1 MPRALFLDR
10 RLTPLERNAWQVFRL
25 QLPSDGVTA
34 FPTYDQLRPYLASMP
49 CAAQASHEPW
59 RALDAAA
66 LTRWLSL
73 VRRRRDPK
81 TGRILGNLYVL
92 HDEPLMP
99 FEAMQLDPD
108 YLGLVSQA
116 LTHAAKA
123 VQIVGMNT
131 LREIAEDPMLNG
143 RTLPTRLQVLAQ
155 RMARNEWA
163 GCELSTRACGS
174 RIRRRPRRPTSE
186 SRSPSSESEA
196 GPKPA
201 PDGSL
206 RNPKEDRT
214 VRMDRINQV
223 RTVPRAKAL
232 QHLRLP
238 ERLLRLKDEQQSGA
252 LVALQQVDEVP
263 AAGGAGRMGRTL
275 PQQRVRNPAGYLFG
289 IIQKAIR
296 GEFKAWAGEGG
307 SPSTPPA
314 PSPPPRPAAPA
325 PSARPL
331 ARRRPWPRSGAAS
344 PTARNCVRRRRFLSS
359 YPQGIVGTRSLPA
372 NGAGSLMRHIVATID
387 VDLSPGDRWE
397 HAAFPDDNRGRTR
410 CGLLTDSLPGDA
422 DAGGSFPQ
430 RVITMANESQQPL
443 QLNLGS
449 LRSAMSLTL
458 HTHHAS
464 RIWHGRAPAEGALG
478 SSASTATSA

>member
-1 MPRALFLDR
+1 MATGGAPRRDGPVALSALFDDALRELVPPAPPTPPAPRGAAAASLAAPVSDGFLYSGNRHESVPRALFLDR

-25 QLPSDGVTA
+25 QLQSDGVTA

-49 CAAQASHEPW
+49 CAAQASHETVA
-59 RALDAAA
+59 RALTLLR

-92 HDEPLMP
+92 HDEPLTP

-155 RMARNEWA
+155 RMARNEWLDA
-163 GCELSTRACGS
+163 SYPQE
-174 RIRRRPRRPTSE
+174 PVDHESE
-186 SRSPSSESEA
+186 EGQDGLLRNLETPSSKSEA

-201 PDGSL
+201 PDGLL

-214 VRMDRINQV
+214 VRMGHINQV
-223 RTVPRAKAL
+223 RTVPRVKAL
-232 QHLRLP
+232 QHLCLP

-252 LVALQQVDEVP
+252 LVALQQVDESLWQAVLDEWD
-263 AAGGAGRMGRTL
+263 ARCRNSA
-275 PQQRVRNPAGYLFG
+275 VRNPAGYLFG

-307 SPSTPPA
+307 SPSMPPA
-314 PSPPPRPAAPA
+314 PSPSPHPATAAPPA
-325 PSARPL
+325 P
-331 ARRRPWPRSGAAS
+331 AS
-344 PTARNCVRRRRFLSS
+344 PAPNGPGREVARAYL
-359 YPQGIVGTRSLPA
+359 A
-372 NGAGSLMRHIVATID
+372 K
-387 VDLSPGDRWE
+387 
-397 HAAFPDDNRGRTR
+397 
-410 CGLLTDSLPGDA
+410 
-422 DAGGSFPQ
+422 
-430 RVITMANESQQPL
+430 
-443 QLNLGS
+443 
-449 LRSAMSLTL
+449 LRSA
-458 HTHHAS
+458 
-464 RIWHGRAPAEGALG
+464 LG
-478 SSASTATSA
+478 NS

>member
-1 MPRALFLDR
+1 MATGGAPRRDGPVALSALFDDALRELVPRAPPTPPAPRGAAAASPAAPVSDGFLYSGNRHESVPRALFLDR
-10 RLTPLERNAWQVFRL
+10 RLTPLERNAWQVLRL
-25 QLPSDGVTA
+25 QLQSDGVTA

-49 CAAQASHEPW
+49 CAAQASHETVA
-59 RALDAAA
+59 RALTLLR

-81 TGRILGNLYVL
+81 TGRILSNLYVL
-92 HDEPLMP
+92 HDEPLTP

-123 VQIVGMNT
+123 VQIVGANT

-163 GCELSTRACGS
+163 DASYPQAPVDHE
-174 RIRRRPRRPTSE
+174 SE
-186 SRSPSSESEA
+186 EGQDGLLRNLEGPSSESEA
-196 GPKPA
+196 GLKSA

-223 RTVPRAKAL
+223 RTVPRAKSL

-252 LVALQQVDEVP
+252 MVALQQVDESLRQAVLDEWD
-263 AAGGAGRMGRTL
+263 ARCRNSA
-275 PQQRVRNPAGYLFG
+275 VRNPAGYLFG

-314 PSPPPRPAAPA
+314 PPPRPAAPA
-325 PSARPL
+325 PSAPPPPAPNGPGREAARAYL
-331 ARRRPWPRSGAAS
+331 AK
-344 PTARNCVRRRRFLSS
+344 
-359 YPQGIVGTRSLPA
+359 
-372 NGAGSLMRHIVATID
+372 
-387 VDLSPGDRWE
+387 
-397 HAAFPDDNRGRTR
+397 
-410 CGLLTDSLPGDA
+410 
-422 DAGGSFPQ
+422 
-430 RVITMANESQQPL
+430 
-443 QLNLGS
+443 
-449 LRSAMSLTL
+449 LRSTL
-458 HTHHAS
+458 GDS
-464 RIWHGRAPAEGALG
+464 
-478 SSASTATSA
+478 

>member
-1 MPRALFLDR
+1 MATGGAPRRDGPVALSALFDDALRELVPRAPPTPPAPRGAAAALLAAPVSDGFLYSGNRHESVPRALFLDR

-25 QLPSDGVTA
+25 QLQSDGVTA

-49 CAAQASHEPW
+49 CAAQASHETVA
-59 RALDAAA
+59 RALTLLR

-92 HDEPLMP
+92 HDEPLTP

-155 RMARNEWA
+155 RMARNKWA
-163 GCELSTRACGS
+163 DASYPQAPVDHE
-174 RIRRRPRRPTSE
+174 SE
-186 SRSPSSESEA
+186 EGQDGLLRNLDGPSSESEA
-196 GPKPA
+196 GLKPA

-252 LVALQQVDEVP
+252 MVALQQVDESLRQAVLDEWD
-263 AAGGAGRMGRTL
+263 ARCRNSA
-275 PQQRVRNPAGYLFG
+275 VRNPAGYLFG
-289 IIQKAIR
+289 IVQKAIR
-296 GEFKAWAGEGG
+296 GEFKAWAGEAG
-307 SPSTPPA
+307 SASTPPA
-314 PSPPPRPAAPA
+314 PSSPPRPAAPA
-325 PSARPL
+325 PSAPPPPAPNGPGREAARAYL
-331 ARRRPWPRSGAAS
+331 AK
-344 PTARNCVRRRRFLSS
+344 
-359 YPQGIVGTRSLPA
+359 
-372 NGAGSLMRHIVATID
+372 
-387 VDLSPGDRWE
+387 
-397 HAAFPDDNRGRTR
+397 
-410 CGLLTDSLPGDA
+410 
-422 DAGGSFPQ
+422 
-430 RVITMANESQQPL
+430 
-443 QLNLGS
+443 
-449 LRSAMSLTL
+449 LRSTL
-458 HTHHAS
+458 GDS
-464 RIWHGRAPAEGALG
+464 
-478 SSASTATSA
+478 

>member
-1 MPRALFLDR
+1 MATGGAPRRDGPVALSALFDDALRELVPRAPPTPPAPRGAAAALPAAPVSDGFLYSGNRHESVPRALFLDR
-10 RLTPLERNAWQVFRL
+10 RLTPLERNAWQVLRL
-25 QLPSDGVTA
+25 QLQSDGVTA

-49 CAAQASHEPW
+49 CAAQASHETVA
-59 RALDAAA
+59 RALTLLR

-81 TGRILGNLYVL
+81 TGRILSNLYVL
-92 HDEPLMP
+92 HDEPLTP

-108 YLGLVSQA
+108 YLGLVGQA

-163 GCELSTRACGS
+163 DASYPQAPVDHE
-174 RIRRRPRRPTSE
+174 SE
-186 SRSPSSESEA
+186 EGQDGLLRNLEGPSSESEA
-196 GPKPA
+196 GLKSA

-223 RTVPRAKAL
+223 RTVPRAKSL

-252 LVALQQVDEVP
+252 MVALQQVDESLRQAVLDEWD
-263 AAGGAGRMGRTL
+263 ARCRNSA
-275 PQQRVRNPAGYLFG
+275 VRNPADYLFG
-289 IIQKAIR
+289 IIQNAIR

-314 PSPPPRPAAPA
+314 PPPRPAAPA
-325 PSARPL
+325 PSAPPPPAPNGPGREAARAYL
-331 ARRRPWPRSGAAS
+331 AK
-344 PTARNCVRRRRFLSS
+344 
-359 YPQGIVGTRSLPA
+359 
-372 NGAGSLMRHIVATID
+372 
-387 VDLSPGDRWE
+387 
-397 HAAFPDDNRGRTR
+397 
-410 CGLLTDSLPGDA
+410 
-422 DAGGSFPQ
+422 
-430 RVITMANESQQPL
+430 
-443 QLNLGS
+443 
-449 LRSAMSLTL
+449 LRSTL
-458 HTHHAS
+458 GDS
-464 RIWHGRAPAEGALG
+464 
-478 SSASTATSA
+478 

>member
-1 MPRALFLDR
+1 MATGGAPRRDGPVALSALFDDALRELVPRAPPTPPAPRGAAAALPAAPVSDGFLYSGNRHESVPRALFLDR

-25 QLPSDGVTA
+25 QLNDDGVTA

-49 CAAQASHEPW
+49 CAAQASHETVA
-59 RALDAAA
+59 RALTLLR

-92 HDEPLMP
+92 HDEPLTP

-155 RMARNEWA
+155 RMARNKWA
-163 GCELSTRACGS
+163 DASYPQAPVDHE
-174 RIRRRPRRPTSE
+174 SE
-186 SRSPSSESEA
+186 EGQDGLLRNLDGPSSESEA
-196 GPKPA
+196 GLKPA

-252 LVALQQVDEVP
+252 MVALQQVDESLRQAVLDEWD
-263 AAGGAGRMGRTL
+263 ARCRNSA
-275 PQQRVRNPAGYLFG
+275 VRNPAGYLFG

-314 PSPPPRPAAPA
+314 PPPRPAAPA
-325 PSARPL
+325 PSAPPPPAPNGPGREAARAYL
-331 ARRRPWPRSGAAS
+331 AK
-344 PTARNCVRRRRFLSS
+344 
-359 YPQGIVGTRSLPA
+359 
-372 NGAGSLMRHIVATID
+372 
-387 VDLSPGDRWE
+387 
-397 HAAFPDDNRGRTR
+397 
-410 CGLLTDSLPGDA
+410 
-422 DAGGSFPQ
+422 
-430 RVITMANESQQPL
+430 
-443 QLNLGS
+443 
-449 LRSAMSLTL
+449 LRSTL
-458 HTHHAS
+458 GDS
-464 RIWHGRAPAEGALG
+464 
-478 SSASTATSA
+478 

>member
-1 MPRALFLDR
+1 MATGGAPRRDGPVALSALFDDALRELVPPAPPTPPAPRGAAAASLAAPVSDGFLYSGNRHESVPRALFLDR

-25 QLPSDGVTA
+25 QLNDDGVTA

-49 CAAQASHEPW
+49 CAAQASHETVA
-59 RALDAAA
+59 RALTLLR

-92 HDEPLMP
+92 HDEPLTP

-155 RMARNEWA
+155 RMARNKWA
-163 GCELSTRACGS
+163 DASYPQAPVDHE
-174 RIRRRPRRPTSE
+174 SE
-186 SRSPSSESEA
+186 EGQDGLLRNLDGPSSESEA
-196 GPKPA
+196 GLKPA

-252 LVALQQVDEVP
+252 MVALQQVDESLRQAVLDEWD
-263 AAGGAGRMGRTL
+263 ARCRNSA
-275 PQQRVRNPAGYLFG
+275 VRNPAGYLFG

-331 ARRRPWPRSGAAS
+331 APNGPGREAAR
-344 PTARNCVRRRRFLSS
+344 AYL
-359 YPQGIVGTRSLPA
+359 A
-372 NGAGSLMRHIVATID
+372 K
-387 VDLSPGDRWE
+387 
-397 HAAFPDDNRGRTR
+397 
-410 CGLLTDSLPGDA
+410 
-422 DAGGSFPQ
+422 
-430 RVITMANESQQPL
+430 
-443 QLNLGS
+443 
-449 LRSAMSLTL
+449 LRSTL
-458 HTHHAS
+458 GDS
-464 RIWHGRAPAEGALG
+464 
-478 SSASTATSA
+478 

>member
-1 MPRALFLDR
+1 MATGGAPRRDGPVALSALFDDALRELVPRAPPTPPAPRGAAAASPAAPVSDGFLYSGNRHESVPRALFLDR

-25 QLPSDGVTA
+25 QLQSDGVTA

-49 CAAQASHEPW
+49 CAAQASHETVA
-59 RALDAAA
+59 RALTLLR

-81 TGRILGNLYVL
+81 TGRILSNLYML
-92 HDEPLMP
+92 HDEPLTP

-155 RMARNEWA
+155 RMARNKWA
-163 GCELSTRACGS
+163 DASYPQAPVDHE
-174 RIRRRPRRPTSE
+174 SE
-186 SRSPSSESEA
+186 EGQDGLLRNLEGPSSESEA
-196 GPKPA
+196 GLKSA

-252 LVALQQVDEVP
+252 MVALQQVDESLRQAVLDEWD
-263 AAGGAGRMGRTL
+263 ARCRNSA
-275 PQQRVRNPAGYLFG
+275 VRNPAGYLFG
-289 IIQKAIR
+289 IVQKAIR
-296 GEFKAWAGEGG
+296 GEFKAWAGEAG
-307 SPSTPPA
+307 SASTPPA
-314 PSPPPRPAAPA
+314 PSSPPRPAAPA
-325 PSARPL
+325 PSAPPPPAPNGPGREAARAYL
-331 ARRRPWPRSGAAS
+331 AK
-344 PTARNCVRRRRFLSS
+344 
-359 YPQGIVGTRSLPA
+359 
-372 NGAGSLMRHIVATID
+372 
-387 VDLSPGDRWE
+387 
-397 HAAFPDDNRGRTR
+397 
-410 CGLLTDSLPGDA
+410 
-422 DAGGSFPQ
+422 
-430 RVITMANESQQPL
+430 
-443 QLNLGS
+443 
-449 LRSAMSLTL
+449 LRSTL
-458 HTHHAS
+458 GDS
-464 RIWHGRAPAEGALG
+464 
-478 SSASTATSA
+478 

>member
-1 MPRALFLDR
+1 MATGGAPRRDGPVALSALFDDALRELVPRAPPTPPAPRGAAAALPAAPVSDGFLYSGNRHESVPRALFLDR

-25 QLPSDGVTA
+25 QLNDDGVTA

-49 CAAQASHEPW
+49 CAAQASHETVA
-59 RALDAAA
+59 RALTLLR

-81 TGRILGNLYVL
+81 TGRILSNLYVL
-92 HDEPLMP
+92 HDEPLTP

-163 GCELSTRACGS
+163 DASYPQAPVDHE
-174 RIRRRPRRPTSE
+174 SE
-186 SRSPSSESEA
+186 EGQDGLLRNLEGPSSESEA
-196 GPKPA
+196 GLKSA

-223 RTVPRAKAL
+223 RTVPRAKSL

-252 LVALQQVDEVP
+252 MVALQQVDESLRQAVLDEWD
-263 AAGGAGRMGRTL
+263 ARCRNSA
-275 PQQRVRNPAGYLFG
+275 VRNPAGYLFG

-314 PSPPPRPAAPA
+314 PPPRPPAAGTTRF
-325 PSARPL
+325 PSP
-331 ARRRPWPRSGAAS
+331 SCS
-344 PTARNCVRRRRFLSS
+344 P
-359 YPQGIVGTRSLPA
+359 P
-372 NGAGSLMRHIVATID
+372 
-387 VDLSPGDRWE
+387 
-397 HAAFPDDNRGRTR
+397 
-410 CGLLTDSLPGDA
+410 
-422 DAGGSFPQ
+422 
-430 RVITMANESQQPL
+430 
-443 QLNLGS
+443 
-449 LRSAMSLTL
+449 
-458 HTHHAS
+458 
-464 RIWHGRAPAEGALG
+464 
-478 SSASTATSA
+478 

>member
-1 MPRALFLDR
+1 MATGGAPRRDGPVALSALFDDALRELVPRAPPTPPAPRGAAAASPAAPVSDGFLYSGNRHESVPRALFLDR

-25 QLPSDGVTA
+25 QLQSDGVTA

-49 CAAQASHEPW
+49 CAAQASHETVA
-59 RALDAAA
+59 RALTLLR

-81 TGRILGNLYVL
+81 TGRILSNLYML
-92 HDEPLMP
+92 HDEPLTP

-163 GCELSTRACGS
+163 DASYPQAPVDHE
-174 RIRRRPRRPTSE
+174 SE
-186 SRSPSSESEA
+186 EGQDGLLRNLEGPSSESEA
-196 GPKPA
+196 GLKSA

-223 RTVPRAKAL
+223 RTVPRAKSL

-252 LVALQQVDEVP
+252 MVALQQVDESLRQAVLDEWD
-263 AAGGAGRMGRTL
+263 ARCRNSA
-275 PQQRVRNPAGYLFG
+275 VRNPAGYLFG
-289 IIQKAIR
+289 IIQKAMR

-314 PSPPPRPAAPA
+314 PPPRPPAAGTTRF
-325 PSARPL
+325 PSP
-331 ARRRPWPRSGAAS
+331 SCS
-344 PTARNCVRRRRFLSS
+344 P
-359 YPQGIVGTRSLPA
+359 P
-372 NGAGSLMRHIVATID
+372 
-387 VDLSPGDRWE
+387 
-397 HAAFPDDNRGRTR
+397 
-410 CGLLTDSLPGDA
+410 
-422 DAGGSFPQ
+422 
-430 RVITMANESQQPL
+430 
-443 QLNLGS
+443 
-449 LRSAMSLTL
+449 
-458 HTHHAS
+458 
-464 RIWHGRAPAEGALG
+464 
-478 SSASTATSA
+478 

>member
-1 MPRALFLDR
+1 MTTGGAPRREGPVALSALFDEALRHLEPKEPAQGTAPSQDGFLYSGNRHESVPRALFLDR
-10 RLTPLERNAWQVFRL
+10 RLTPLERNAWQVLRL
-25 QLPSDGVTA
+25 QLQSDGVTA

-49 CAAQASHEPW
+49 CAAQASHETVA
-59 RALDAAA
+59 RALTLLR

-92 HDEPLMP
+92 HDEPLTP

-163 GCELSTRACGS
+163 DASYPQAPVDHE
-174 RIRRRPRRPTSE
+174 SE
-186 SRSPSSESEA
+186 EGQDGLLRNLEGPSSESEA
-196 GPKPA
+196 GLKSA

-223 RTVPRAKAL
+223 RTVPRAKSL

-252 LVALQQVDEVP
+252 MVALQQVDESLRQAVLDEWD
-263 AAGGAGRMGRTL
+263 ARCRKSA
-275 PQQRVRNPAGYLFG
+275 VRNPAGYLFG
-289 IIQKAIR
+289 IIQKAMR

-314 PSPPPRPAAPA
+314 PPPRPPAAGTTRF
-325 PSARPL
+325 PSP
-331 ARRRPWPRSGAAS
+331 SCS
-344 PTARNCVRRRRFLSS
+344 P
-359 YPQGIVGTRSLPA
+359 P
-372 NGAGSLMRHIVATID
+372 
-387 VDLSPGDRWE
+387 
-397 HAAFPDDNRGRTR
+397 
-410 CGLLTDSLPGDA
+410 
-422 DAGGSFPQ
+422 
-430 RVITMANESQQPL
+430 
-443 QLNLGS
+443 
-449 LRSAMSLTL
+449 
-458 HTHHAS
+458 
-464 RIWHGRAPAEGALG
+464 
-478 SSASTATSA
+478 

>member
-1 MPRALFLDR
+1 MATGGAPRRDGPVALSALFDDALRELVPPAPPTPPAPRGAAAASLAAPVSDGFLYSGNRHESVPRALFLDR

-25 QLPSDGVTA
+25 QLQSDGVTA

-49 CAAQASHEPW
+49 CAAQASHETVA
-59 RALDAAA
+59 RALTLLR

-92 HDEPLMP
+92 HDEPLTP

-155 RMARNEWA
+155 RMARNKWA
-163 GCELSTRACGS
+163 DASYPQE
-174 RIRRRPRRPTSE
+174 PVDHESE
-186 SRSPSSESEA
+186 EGQDGLLRNLDGPSSESEA

-252 LVALQQVDEVP
+252 MVALQQVDESLRQAVLDEWD
-263 AAGGAGRMGRTL
+263 ARCRNSA
-275 PQQRVRNPAGYLFG
+275 VRNPAGYLFG
-289 IIQKAIR
+289 IVQKAIR
-296 GEFKAWAGEGG
+296 GEFKAWAGEAG
-307 SPSTPPA
+307 SASTPPA
-314 PSPPPRPAAPA
+314 PSSPPRPAAPA
-325 PSARPL
+325 PSAPPPPAPNGPGREAARAYL
-331 ARRRPWPRSGAAS
+331 AK
-344 PTARNCVRRRRFLSS
+344 
-359 YPQGIVGTRSLPA
+359 
-372 NGAGSLMRHIVATID
+372 
-387 VDLSPGDRWE
+387 
-397 HAAFPDDNRGRTR
+397 
-410 CGLLTDSLPGDA
+410 
-422 DAGGSFPQ
+422 
-430 RVITMANESQQPL
+430 
-443 QLNLGS
+443 
-449 LRSAMSLTL
+449 LRSTL
-458 HTHHAS
+458 GDS
-464 RIWHGRAPAEGALG
+464 
-478 SSASTATSA
+478 